1 MHQEGM
7 GTGIKPRP
15 LGANSRGGDRLE
27 ATSMEGRL
35 AATREAMQGI
45 PKAHRSR
52 VELSE
57 FPFS

>member
-1 MHQEGM
+1 
-7 GTGIKPRP
+7 
-15 LGANSRGGDRLE
+15 
-27 ATSMEGRL
+27 MEGRL

-57 FPFS
+57 FPLHPPPLPISIISLIPTK